1 MDYVID
7 CRKYIPFMV
16 SVISLKFNLPENEI
30 TYAINVTTWFGINKL
45 LWLYFSYD
53 SLRYT
58 PATDTD
64 MQKLTDILIIYYSYA
79 CIYNY
84 INLNVYI
91 SCLKI
96 VPNHPFTYEMLKYRM
111 LRISKHRT
119 KSFDHG
125 LNYNNNFWKYLA

>member
-30 TYAINVTTWFGINKL
+30 TYAINVTTWFGINKS

-58 PATDTD
+58 SATDTD
-64 MQKLTDILIIYYSYA
+64 MQKLTDILIIYHE
-79 CIYNY
+79 
-84 INLNVYI
+84 
-91 SCLKI
+91 
-96 VPNHPFTYEMLKYRM
+96 PR
-111 LRISKHRT
+111 
-119 KSFDHG
+119 
-125 LNYNNNFWKYLA
+125 